1 MAQIT
6 VRSTLEVEEWL
17 APRRLPTII
26 NYYDSKSYFSAEIKL
41 TTKPASNAYTKAKSK
56 LVASVLLDFVTK
68 SRIFKYVKRFL
79 ENSLFCIIFK

>member
-41 TTKPASNAYTKAKSK
+41 NTKAKSK

-68 SRIFKYVKRFL
+68 SRIFKHVKRFL